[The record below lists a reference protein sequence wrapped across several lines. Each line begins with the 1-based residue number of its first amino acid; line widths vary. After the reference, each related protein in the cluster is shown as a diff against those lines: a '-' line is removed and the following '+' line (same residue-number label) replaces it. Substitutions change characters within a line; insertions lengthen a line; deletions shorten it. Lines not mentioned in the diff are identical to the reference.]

1 LSNVSQKSG
10 KLIVAGGYDDEAVVQ
25 TSSAITA
32 VNAVY
37 IYVPLALTAVSLIF
51 VYLYKLDK
59 EYDNIIKD
67 LDERK
72 LEK

>member
-1 LSNVSQKSG
+1 MQ
-10 KLIVAGGYDDEAVVQ
+10 A
-25 TSSAITA
+25 SSAISA

-51 VYLYKLDK
+51 IYLYKLYR
-59 EYDNIIKD
+59 EYDNIIKE

-72 LEK
+72 LEQ

>member
-1 LSNVSQKSG
+1 MSNVSQKSG
-10 KLIVAGGYDDEAVVQ
+10 KLIVAGGYDGEAAVQ

-32 VNAVY
+32 VNAIY
-37 IYVPLALTAVSLIF
+37 IYVPLALTAVSMIF

-72 LEK
+72 LKQ

>member
-1 LSNVSQKSG
+1 M
-10 KLIVAGGYDDEAVVQ
+10 Q
-25 TSSAITA
+25 TSSAISA

-51 VYLYKLDK
+51 IYMYKLDK

-72 LEK
+72 LKQ